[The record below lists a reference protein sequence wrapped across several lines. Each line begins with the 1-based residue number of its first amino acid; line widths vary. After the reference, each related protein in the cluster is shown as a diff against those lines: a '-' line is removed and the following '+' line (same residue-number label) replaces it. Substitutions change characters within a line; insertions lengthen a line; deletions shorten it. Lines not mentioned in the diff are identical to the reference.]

1 MAKLIRIDRNGT
13 KYFEGMVECDRC
25 QGRGLY
31 ATGVCNGHLV
41 ITPVDSG
48 ICHKCHGAG
57 KVYGKW
63 VERTPEYQAKLDA
76 RREKKA
82 IEAAR
87 KAEEEARIA
96 EEAARKAEEEA
107 EAARKAEEA
116 RIKAEKAISQYVGN
130 IGERMTFKATF
141 LFSAWFE
148 VRSFSGFGT
157 DTMYVHNF
165 KDADGNKFVWKT
177 GRGFPFSGETQ
188 VEVTGTVKDHSEYND
203 EKQTILTRCKVKKI

>member
-13 KYFEGMVECDRC
+13 KYFEGMVKCDRC

-48 ICHKCHGAG
+48 ICHKCHGSG
-57 KVYGKW
+57 MVFGKW

-76 RREKKA
+76 RRAEKALK
-82 IEAAR
+82 IAAER
-87 KAEEEARIA
+87 AEEEARIA
-96 EEAARKAEEEA
+96 EEAKRKAEEEA
-107 EAARKAEEA
+107 KRKAEEEA

-130 IGERMTFKATF
+130 VGERMTFNATY

-148 VRSFSGFGT
+148 VKSFSGFGKE
-157 DTMYVHNF
+157 TMFVHNF

-177 GRGFPFSGETQ
+177 GRGFAFSGETQ

-203 EKQTILTRCKVKKI
+203 EKQTVLTRCKVKKI